1 MYLTEQI
8 IVNKDHELY
17 NYCNTVC
24 FQSKNLYN
32 LANYYIRQ
40 NFIFN
45 NKWLR
50 YEDLDKL
57 LQQTI
62 DYKMLKAECS
72 QQILKKLDKNYKS
85 YFKSLEEYKL
95 NPNKFKGRPKLP
107 KYKHKTEGRN
117 IIIMSQNLT
126 VNNNKLML
134 PLLQNTNTYKL
145 NQKQKNKLPRHY
157 ITTIHKD
164 INQIQITPCAT
175 CYKISIIYKQ
185 EPLNNDITIF
195 NVFNILSIDLGINNF
210 ATCVNNMGLA
220 PFVINGKPLKSI
232 NQYYNRELSKLQSKL
247 MLNHN
252 RYTSNKTNDLTLKRN
267 NKIKD
272 YMHKASK
279 YIVDYCLANNI
290 RTIILGY
297 NKGWKQ
303 EVNMN
308 KENNQK
314 FVSIPYFQFKL
325 MLEYKCEL
333 YGISLVF
340 TEESYTSKC
349 SFIDNE
355 SMKHKKK
362 YLGNR
367 KHRGL
372 FISQNG
378 IKINADIN
386 GSYNIMRKKFDINYV
401 LDINDI
407 NITPTIVNIK
417 HKTKTKTKTKTK
429 IIKPN
434 VVSK

>member
-8 IVNKDHELY
+8 IVKKDHELY
-17 NYCNTVC
+17 NYCDTVC

-32 LANYYIRQ
+32 LANYCIRQ

-57 LQQTI
+57 LQQTM

-85 YFKSLEEYKL
+85 YFRSLEEYKL
-95 NPNKFKGRPKLP
+95 NPSKFKGRPRLP

-117 IIIMSQNLT
+117 IVIMSQNLT
-126 VNNNKLML
+126 VKDSKIRLS
-134 PLLQNTNTYKL
+134 LLQNTDTYQL
-145 NQKQKNKLPRHY
+145 NQKQKNKLQRHY
-157 ITTIHKD
+157 ITTIHND
-164 INQIQITPCAT
+164 IEQIQITPCAT

-232 NQYYNRELSKLQSKL
+232 NQYYNKELSKLQSEL

-252 RYTSNKTNDLTLKRN
+252 RYTSNKTTELTLKRN
-267 NKIKD
+267 NKVKD
-272 YMHKASK
+272 YMHKTSK

-308 KENNQK
+308 KKTNQK
-314 FVSIPYFQFKL
+314 FVEIPYYMFKQ
-325 MLEYKCEL
+325 MLAYKCEL

-355 SMKHKKK
+355 SMRKKK
-362 YLGNR
+362 TYLGNR

-372 FISQNG
+372 FVSQNSV
-378 IKINADIN
+378 KINADIN

-401 LDINDI
+401 LDIDDI

-417 HKTKTKTKTKTK
+417 HKTKNK
-429 IIKPN
+429 IIKQN